1 MNDLSSY
8 RLFRISAAVPNETE
22 HKAVFTN
29 VLHNAYYV
37 NHTRNSFTV
46 NTLRTHHLFCFIF
59 AQ

>member
-22 HKAVFTN
+22 HKGAFTN
-29 VLHNAYYV
+29 VLHKRHYV
-37 NHTRNSFTV
+37 NHTRNTLTV
-46 NTLRTHHLFCFIF
+46 NELRTHRLFRFIF